1 MTEKSSSSKTFLE
14 LAHQLIIM
22 GVKQVGWM
30 TVAGSL
36 LGFLSF
42 VFPLELMSHL
52 RIPYLVVM
60 FLVLLFCIAIRI
72 FDHFEKPDPAAS
84 ILMNEK
90 IFYTISNAELVIFV
104 VVFLLNAA
112 LILPMYFKNSSGQ
125 PSASEIG
132 KAVRLKLL
140 QVNLLEPNTNYNAV
154 CHYVQDEA
162 PDIVSFEEVGIEWGN
177 ELGKQLKDYPY
188 RQINSENG
196 YFGMA
201 IFSKF
206 PFEVEKL
213 IMSRSGIQ
221 SLLAKISVS
230 DDVSLAY
237 LVVHT
242 LPPIQENYLQDRNQE
257 MTNIAILRKTHTGNF
272 VLAGDLNCSPWSNA
286 FSVLCKDGNLRDSQQ
301 GFGPQPSWPSYF
313 GVPFI
318 PIDHY
323 LVSPEVKVLTRAVGP
338 QIGSDH
344 YPVSATIEI
353 SRKSAPG
360 VSGD

>member
-1 MTEKSSSSKTFLE
+1 MTMNSSSSKTFLE
-14 LAHQLIIM
+14 LAHQLIIL

-30 TVAGSL
+30 TVAGTL

-52 RIPYLVVM
+52 RIPYLIVI

-84 ILMNEK
+84 ILMNKK
-90 IFYTISNAELVIFV
+90 ILYTISNAELVIFAV
-104 VVFLLNAA
+104 VLALNAA

-125 PSASEIG
+125 EGSSETG
-132 KAVRLKLL
+132 KSVRLKLL
-140 QVNLLEPNTNYNAV
+140 QVNLLEPNTNYEAV
-154 CHYVQDEA
+154 CRYVVDEA

-206 PFEVEKL
+206 PFESEKL

-221 SLLAKISVS
+221 ALLAKIKVAQ
-230 DDVSLAY
+230 DVSLAY
-237 LVVHT
+237 LAVHA
-242 LPPIQENYLQDRNQE
+242 LPPIQDDHLADRNQE
-257 MTNIAILRKTHTGNF
+257 MANMAILRKTYTGNF

-286 FSVLCKDGNLRDSQQ
+286 FSDLCKNGNLRDSQQ

-318 PIDHY
+318 PIDHF
-323 LVSPEVKVLTRAVGP
+323 LVSPEVKVLSRSVGP

-353 SRKSAPG
+353 SRKSASG
-360 VSGD
+360 QSGD